1 MARRSAVRRRP
12 PPSDGYL
19 YEPSERRIRGT
30 WAGHTVIDTVR
41 ALLVW
46 PPGHPVPF
54 YLFPRDD
61 VRTDLLSP
69 ALVPGDRNDVGQW
82 FDLTDGETRSPAAAF
97 GLDVAG
103 LEEYVGFE
111 WFGHQ
116 RPGIQHPGGPGIQ
129 HPGGPGIQHPGG
141 PGIQHW
147 YEEDTEIFVHP
158 RDPYHRVDAL
168 PSSRH
173 VQVSVAGTIVADTRT
188 PVLLFET
195 RLPVRYYLPPADV
208 DFSVL
213 EETDLHTS
221 CPYKGT
227 ARYWT
232 FTGSPRVANVAWA
245 YPDPI
250 PAVAPI
256 AGHVAFYNEKVDLV
270 VDGVPVPRPGG

>member
-1 MARRSAVRRRP
+1 MARRSATRRRP

-19 YEPSERRIRGT
+19 YEPSERRVRGT
-30 WAGHTVIDTVR
+30 WAGHTVVDTIR

-61 VRTDLLSP
+61 VRTDLLAP
-69 ALVPGDRNDVGQW
+69 APAPGDRNDVARW
-82 FDLTDGETRSPAAAF
+82 FDLTDDENRAPAAAF
-97 GLDVAG
+97 VLDVAG
-103 LEEYVGFE
+103 LEEYIGFE
-111 WFGHQ
+111 WFG
-116 RPGIQHPGGPGIQ
+116 RRGAGIEN
-129 HPGGPGIQHPGG
+129 
-141 PGIQHW
+141 W

-158 RDPYHRVDAL
+158 RDPHHRVDAL

-173 VQVSVAGTIVADTRT
+173 VQVSIAGTVVAETRN

-195 RLPVRYYLPPADV
+195 HLPVRYYIPPADV

-213 EETDLHTS
+213 EETELHTS

-227 ARYWT
+227 ARYWS
-232 FTGSPRVANVAWA
+232 FTGTPRAENVAWS
-245 YPDPI
+245 YPDPL

-256 AGHVAFYNEKVDLV
+256 AGHVAFYNEAVDLV
-270 VDGVPVPRPGG
+270 VDGVPVARPGG

>member
-129 HPGGPGIQHPGG
+129 H
-141 PGIQHW
+141 W

-232 FTGSPRVANVAWA
+232 FTGSPRVENVAWA